1 MSGQQLAECAP
12 SLQLLLR
19 EISTSFRISIL
30 WLPLSLSR
38 SAVTH
43 DVNVSLDRWI
53 VRISP
58 LRAALT
64 RQFRTTLS
72 FFLSLHRNWIFFGGL
87 VHIECY
93 GPNTR
98 SPNEINSIRDC
109 RLFFCPVGL
118 SLSCLCVRS
127 QRERQMYQISFVCL
141 CLATKHDALDAVD
154 TSTSGEIHKDW
165 IENNRAK
172 RV

>member
-1 MSGQQLAECAP
+1 MP
-12 SLQLLLR
+12 RSLGNSVQ
-19 EISTSFRISIL
+19 
-30 WLPLSLSR
+30 LSLFF
-38 SAVTH
+38 
-43 DVNVSLDRWI
+43 SLFI
-53 VRISP
+53 GIES
-58 LRAALT
+58 
-64 RQFRTTLS
+64 
-72 FFLSLHRNWIFFGGL
+72 FFGGL

-154 TSTSGEIHKDW
+154 TSTSGEIHKD
-165 IENNRAK
+165 
-172 RV
+172 